1 MVFAARAAG
10 ISFSIASI
18 APQRMPMS
26 RLPRS
31 DWLGSSTSPPLM
43 TRSNL
48 SFGPI
53 AALARP
59 PDSVTAAAEPDS
71 ARKLRRDSADMLASP
86 PEDYF
91 CDNNEEANTAIAQAF
106 PSAVEETARPAGLN
120 EGFALVSPPRAKG
133 HRARTGDVHGCH
145 PHS

>member
-1 MVFAARAAG
+1 MVFDARAAG
-10 ISFSIASI
+10 ISVSIASI
-18 APQRMPMS
+18 MPQRMPMS

-53 AALARP
+53 AAFADVLKRP
-59 PDSVTAAAEPDS
+59 DKVAAAAEPES
-71 ARKLRRDSADMLASP
+71 ARKLRRDNADMLTSP

-91 CDNNEEANTAIAQAF
+91 CNNDDEANTGIAQA
-106 PSAVEETARPAGLN
+106 
-120 EGFALVSPPRAKG
+120 
-133 HRARTGDVHGCH
+133 
-145 PHS
+145 